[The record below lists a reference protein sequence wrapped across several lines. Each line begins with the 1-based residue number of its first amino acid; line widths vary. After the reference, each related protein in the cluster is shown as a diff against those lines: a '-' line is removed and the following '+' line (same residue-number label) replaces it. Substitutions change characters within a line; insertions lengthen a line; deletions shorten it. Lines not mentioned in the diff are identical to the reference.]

1 MRRIVLDMKG
11 GLLAEAVMQAL
22 SGCDPDFLVYCSSKP
37 EETLALCRNCHANVL
52 VMEVIRQGIWKLSE
66 RLRLCSAVR
75 QLGWGC
81 KVLLLVDE
89 NADELLAAEVR
100 QAVKDQLVDNFIY
113 ASVSPAYLAGVID
126 TL

>member
-11 GLLAEAVMQAL
+11 GLLTDAVVQAL
-22 SGCDPDFLVYCSSKP
+22 TASNPDFIVYPSSGP
-37 EETLALCRNCHANVL
+37 EKTLALCRTCHANVL
-52 VMEVIRQGIWKLSE
+52 IMEVMRQGEWKLEE
-66 RLRLCSAVR
+66 RLKIRDEVKKLSWDCR
-75 QLGWGC
+75 I
-81 KVLLLVDE
+81 LLLVDE
-89 NADELLAAEVR
+89 NADEMLAVDVR